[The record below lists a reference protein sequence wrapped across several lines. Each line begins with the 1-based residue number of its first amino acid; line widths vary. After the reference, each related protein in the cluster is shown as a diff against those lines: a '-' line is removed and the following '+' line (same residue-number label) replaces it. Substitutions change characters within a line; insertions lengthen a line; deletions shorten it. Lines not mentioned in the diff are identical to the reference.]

1 MNKEEFS
8 ILTKHLRP
16 KIVAVCF
23 HFLKDEVEAEDT
35 TQDTLLKLWTIR
47 ERLQQCR
54 SVEPL
59 AITIC
64 KNLSIS
70 RLRKQ
75 KVISLELN
83 EEMEHISQHNA
94 QWMLE
99 EKENAKWLA
108 EEIDGLPAS
117 QMDIL
122 KMSQLDGLDN
132 ADIAEILGISVTTVR
147 TAICKARKRL
157 LEHLKTRKE

>member
-1 MNKEEFS
+1 M
-8 ILTKHLRP
+8 
-16 KIVAVCF
+16 
-23 HFLKDEVEAEDT
+23 
-35 TQDTLLKLWTIR
+35 
-47 ERLQQCR
+47 
-54 SVEPL
+54 
-59 AITIC
+59 
-64 KNLSIS
+64 
-70 RLRKQ
+70 RKQ

-157 LEHLKTRKE
+157 LEHLKARKE